1 LKEVD
6 SGIWQIDFMSYTMG
20 FFDEE
25 SDGFTPCD
33 DPFGF
38 KILD

>member
-1 LKEVD
+1 
-6 SGIWQIDFMSYTMG
+6 MSYTLG

-25 SDGFTPCD
+25 SEKFTPCD

-38 KILD
+38 KIVI